1 MSSMKKVFENETQTR
16 INLIGPSKSGKS
28 TLISKLAKQG
38 IFDGQNRI
46 ESNLFPTEVLYSS
59 PRHNYTKVYLDFEEK
74 DKFIYRVKKVILNLI
89 DEVFMEELKNNDMK
103 INNLNFDCKLE
114 DIAYNKIKL
123 SLIRMFNKVSISGI
137 FKNIDFHKLFID
149 LSKINRNDNLEERD
163 KFIWKEYF
171 SDFQSELETYYDKC
185 MEKLLKCY
193 AHDEEGCKYENEYND
208 HEYSDYEYSE
218 RFYNSNFKQLLTL
231 IYGSKESCGLI
242 IKRAYIKVPAS
253 KNEYSRS
260 IFIDYSNEDINSHI
274 ASDILNRVSEDYK
287 ELFIL
292 VGSWSDGISDLFNI
306 RDYVN
311 KITLEKRVFCIL
323 NKFDLY
329 RNNIQIT
336 KSDTI
341 DTIKHKTSNLLGIKE
356 NRIIVTERFMDIDK
370 NTLEILQSDND
381 FTRLLKLIKM
391 QSQHLSK
398 PIKIRNYSK
407 NNVISISLNQER
419 MSVQAL
425 MNMLY
430 DRYNGYLVDLWNDM
444 IKHEKDD
451 DKRKKYYYNCVRNV
465 IKNRKDDLK
474 GFKCEKNGFI
484 NYNKSIDFSITHGDY
499 NDSKKIVEM
508 IVNYGYHTVGFNS
521 HENKILVTV
530 NGEISK
536 EDKENLIKLI
546 KGRLEESAVK
556 YFENAFLMDISRKK
570 FNVNSLKSCLEVEK
584 SITIDDFYNAFKEA
598 FKKMSEN
605 IERYEI
611 SLID

>member
-16 INLIGPSKSGKS
+16 INLMGPSKSCKS
-28 TLISKLAKQG
+28 TLISKLAKRG
-38 IFDGQNRI
+38 IFDEQDRI
-46 ESNLFPTEVLYSS
+46 ENNLFPTEVLYSS
-59 PRHNYTKVYLDFEEK
+59 PRDNYTKVYLDFEEK
-74 DKFIYRVKKVILNLI
+74 YEVIYRVKKAILNLI
-89 DEVFMEELKNNDMK
+89 DEVFMEELKNNDIKAMDF
-103 INNLNFDCKLE
+103 NFDGKFE
-114 DIAYNKIKL
+114 SIADDKIKL
-123 SLIRMFNKVSISGI
+123 PLMRMFNKVSISEI
-137 FKNIDFHKLFID
+137 FKNIDFDKLFND
-149 LSKINRNDNLEERD
+149 LSKINRNDNIEEND

-171 SDFQSELETYYDKC
+171 SDFQSELGTYYDKW
-185 MEKLLKCY
+185 MEKLSKCY

-208 HEYSDYEYSE
+208 HEYSDHEYSE
-218 RFYNSNFKQLLTL
+218 RFYNSSFKQLLRL
-231 IYGSKESCGLI
+231 IYGREESCGLI
-242 IKRAYIKVPAS
+242 IKRAYIKVPAT

-260 IFIDYSNEDINSHI
+260 IFIDYCNKDINSHI

-292 VGSWSDGISDLFNI
+292 VGSCSDRSSDLFNI
-306 RDYVN
+306 RDSVN

-336 KSDTI
+336 KSDAI
-341 DTIKHKTSNLLGIKE
+341 DTIKHKTSRLLGIKE
-356 NRIIVTERFMDIDK
+356 NRIIVTEKFMDIDP
-370 NTLEILQSDND
+370 NTLELLQSDND
-381 FTRLLKLIKM
+381 FTRLFKLIKM
-391 QSQHLSK
+391 QSQNFIK
-398 PIKIRNYSK
+398 PIKIRNSSK
-407 NNVISISLNQER
+407 DNVISISLNQER

-430 DRYNGYLVDLWNDM
+430 DRYNGYLVDLWGDI

-451 DKRKKYYYNCVRNV
+451 DKRKKYYYNCVRNI
-465 IKNRKDDLK
+465 IKNRKDDFK
-474 GFKCEKNGFI
+474 GFKCEKKGFI

-499 NDSKKIVEM
+499 NDSKKIVKM
-508 IVNYGYHTVGFNS
+508 LVNYGYHTVGFNS

-536 EDKENLIKLI
+536 EDKENLIRLI

-570 FNVNSLKSCLEVEK
+570 FNVNSLRSCLEFEK

-605 IERYEI
+605 IERYEVSFI
-611 SLID
+611 E